1 MSNIQLFPKEII
13 ENTQESNFSKHT
25 VRSRIIFSML
35 LLFIIGIF
43 CALPLIKVDVGVR
56 SQGIIRPSTEVV
68 RITSPVSGNI
78 KVLNASENSLI
89 REGDVFATVDAPQVN
104 ERLRFNQLR
113 QNQVELFVKDL
124 NLLQKADSLTLL
136 SAVDLQ
142 SARYQQNWME
152 FRQKLLNQIQEI
164 NQIKRKLNRE
174 QFLAERDAVSQ
185 VTLDETRFTLHSAV
199 SQYKM
204 LVEQQKNQW
213 EMDEIRLTNELNQ
226 LQSEKNQ
233 IHEELKQYE
242 VRSPITGTVQNKAAL
257 FRNSFVSANQ
267 VLGEISPDTSL
278 IADVFIHPR
287 DIGYLREGME
297 AKFHIDAYN
306 YNQWGIASGKIINI
320 SSDVIMNDGQP
331 VFRVQ
336 CSFDQTYLEL
346 KNGFRGD
353 FKKGMTLQ
361 ARFIISRRSLFQL
374 LYDKAEDWLNPS
386 WGENEYAMNGE
397 E

>member
-25 VRSRIIFSML
+25 VRSKIIFSTL
-35 LLFIIGIF
+35 LLFIIGILS
-43 CALPLIKVDVGVR
+43 ALPFINVDVGVR
-56 SQGIIRPSTEVV
+56 SQGLIRPSTEVV
-68 RITSPVSGNI
+68 SITSPVSGNVKI
-78 KVLNASENSLI
+78 LNASENSLI
-89 REGDVFATVDAPQVN
+89 REGDIFATIAAPQVN

-113 QNQVELFVKDL
+113 QNQVTVFVQDL
-124 NLLQKADSLTLL
+124 NLLQKADSLKLI

-164 NQIKRKLNRE
+164 NQINRKLNRE
-174 QFLAERDAVSQ
+174 RFLAEKDAVSQ
-185 VTLDETRFTLHSAV
+185 VTLDETLFRLHS
-199 SQYKM
+199 SINQYKM
-204 LVEQQKNQW
+204 IVEQQRNQW
-213 EMDEIRLTNELNQ
+213 EMDEIRLSNELNQ

-233 IHEELKQYE
+233 ILEELSQYE

-257 FRNSFVSANQ
+257 FRNSFVYANQ

-278 IADVFIHPR
+278 IAEVFINPR

-297 AKFHIDAYN
+297 ARFHIDAYN
-306 YNQWGIASGKIINI
+306 YNQWGIASGRIINI
-320 SSDVIMNDGQP
+320 SNDVIMNDGQP
-331 VFRVQ
+331 LFRVH
-336 CSFDQTYLEL
+336 CSLDQTYLEL
-346 KNGFRGD
+346 ENGFRGD

-361 ARFIISRRSLFQL
+361 ARFIITRRSLFQL

-386 WGENEYAMNGE
+386 WGENEYAANGE
-397 E
+397 S